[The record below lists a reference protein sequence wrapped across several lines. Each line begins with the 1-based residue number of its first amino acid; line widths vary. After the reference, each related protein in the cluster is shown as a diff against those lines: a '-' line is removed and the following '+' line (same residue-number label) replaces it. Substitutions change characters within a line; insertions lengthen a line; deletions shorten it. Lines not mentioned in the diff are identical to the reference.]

1 MSAAGRHPI
10 APIVVCAVALLTVVG
25 CSTPG
30 TSTPLVAST
39 PSTTSASAG
48 RPTSTPPTSTPPKSP
63 TAAPSTSPAPL
74 PGMPPL
80 LDQGNVYAADAP
92 NRLSPA
98 VTRDLYRVYVPNS
111 GSDSV
116 TVIDPLTYKVTGTFR
131 VGRQPQH
138 VVPAYDLGTLWVN
151 NDLGNSLTP
160 IDPRTGRPG
169 RRVAVADPYNL
180 YFTPD
185 GRHAVVMA
193 SKLRRLDFRDPHTM
207 ALQKSVPVPC
217 AGVNHAD
224 WTADGRYF
232 LVSCEFSAELL
243 WVDTAAQKLR
253 RVLHL
258 PNGSMPQ
265 DVKLS
270 PDGSRFYVADMMS
283 NGVWIYDVTANG
295 PRLKRL
301 LKTGA
306 GAHGLYV
313 SRDAARLF
321 VSNRGDGSISVV
333 RFSDDTV
340 ITRWKLPGG
349 ASPDMGNLSPDGTT
363 LWLAGRYDSEVYAI
377 STSTGALKARIKVG
391 AQPHGLTVWPQ
402 PGRYSLGHTG
412 IMR

>member
-1 MSAAGRHPI
+1 
-10 APIVVCAVALLTVVG
+10 
-25 CSTPG
+25 
-30 TSTPLVAST
+30 
-39 PSTTSASAG
+39 
-48 RPTSTPPTSTPPKSP
+48 
-63 TAAPSTSPAPL
+63 
-74 PGMPPL
+74 MPPL
-80 LDQGNVYAADAP
+80 LDESNVYAADAP

-98 VTRDLYRVYVPNS
+98 VTQDLYRVYVPNS

-138 VVPAYDLGTLWVN
+138 VVPAYDLRTLWVN

-169 RRVAVADPYNL
+169 RPVTVADPYNL

-193 SKLRRLDFRDPHTM
+193 SNLRRLDFRDPHTM

-243 WVDTAAQKLR
+243 WVDTAAQKVR
-253 RVLHL
+253 RVLPL

-270 PDGSRFYVADMMS
+270 PDGTRFYVADMMS
-283 NGVWIYDVTANG
+283 NGVWIYDVTASG
-295 PRLKRL
+295 LRLKRL

-313 SRDAARLF
+313 SRDSTRLF
-321 VSNRGDGSISVV
+321 VSNRDEGSVSVV
-333 RFSDDTV
+333 RFADDTV
-340 ITRWKLPGG
+340 VARWRIPGG
-349 ASPDMGNLSPDGTT
+349 ASPDMGNLSPDGKT
-363 LWLAGRYDSEVYAI
+363 LWLAGRYDREVYAI
-377 STSTGALKARIKVG
+377 STSTGALLARIRVG
-391 AQPHGLTVWPQ
+391 VQPHGLTVWPQ